1 MPGLSETRK
10 VTYGFIMSMIAGVL
24 VLLNGVLWFVLFH
37 ITEMIFADDGVGMT
51 ILRLPFLILG
61 SVGIL
66 FAIGIFAG
74 ASYIYFY
81 GSNPAGGKVVVV
93 FSALSI
99 TVGGGLLIGFILG
112 IVGGTYGIKNK

>member
-10 VTYGFIMSMIAGVL
+10 VTHGFIMSVIAGVL
-24 VLLNGVLWFVLFH
+24 VLLNGILWFVLFH
-37 ITEMIFADDGVGMT
+37 VTGLIFAEDGVGMT
-51 ILRLPFLILG
+51 ILSLPFLILG

-66 FAIGIFAG
+66 FAIAIFIG
-74 ASYIYFY
+74 AAFIYLY
-81 GSNPAGGKVVVV
+81 GRNPTGGKIVVV

-99 TVGGGLLIGFILG
+99 TIGGGMLIGFIVG